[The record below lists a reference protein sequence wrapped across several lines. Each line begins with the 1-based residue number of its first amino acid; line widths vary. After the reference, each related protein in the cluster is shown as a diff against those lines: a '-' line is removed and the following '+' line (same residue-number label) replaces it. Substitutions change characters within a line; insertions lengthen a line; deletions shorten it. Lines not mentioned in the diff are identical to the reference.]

1 MSKLNPPVE
10 ASYLSS
16 KNRTISQ
23 LSWFERARREL
34 KRNSFAY
41 IVMIPVVIHFL
52 IFEFGPF
59 IFSFVLTFMDWPLM
73 GVPKFVGL
81 SNWIASFHDP
91 LVWRSLWNTTLFALY
106 YVVPTIVLGFLQA
119 LLISSDL
126 PGTRILR
133 ITVLVPYVT
142 SGVIVAG
149 IWQYIFKGSE
159 TGLFNYFIGFFG
171 ITPQPY
177 FSDKTLAMIVLAS
190 LSIFRVSGYLMI
202 YYLAGLRSIPRH
214 LYEAAE
220 IDGANGFETVWYITL
235 PLLRPIHFFV
245 AVITTIGAFQVFE
258 QMYVITRGGPA
269 FATTTIVYY
278 LYQVGFNMLR
288 MGYATVV
295 AFILFVVVFGLST
308 LQRRYLGKEVS
319 YY

>member
-1 MSKLNPPVE
+1 MSNLNPPAQSV
-10 ASYLSS
+10 YLGD
-16 KNRTISQ
+16 KNSEKSN

-41 IVMIPVVIHFL
+41 IVMIPIVIHFL

-59 IFSFVLTFMDWPLM
+59 IFSFVLTFMNWPLI
-73 GVPKFVGL
+73 GAPTFVGL
-81 SNWIASFHDP
+81 ANWRASLDDP
-91 LVWRSLWNTTLFALY
+91 LVWRSLWNTTVFALY
-106 YVVPTIVLGFLQA
+106 YVLPTITLGFLQA
-119 LLISSDL
+119 LLISGDL

-133 ITVLVPYVT
+133 IAVLVPYVT

-149 IWQYIFKGSE
+149 IWQYIFKGTE
-159 TGLFNYFIGFFG
+159 TGLFNYFISFFG
-171 ITPQPY
+171 IPTQHY
-177 FSDKTLAMIVLAS
+177 FSDKNLAMIVLAS

-202 YYLAGLRSIPRH
+202 YYLAGLRSIPHH

-220 IDGANGFETVWYITL
+220 IDGANGLETLWFITL

-295 AFILFVVVFGLST
+295 AFVLFVVVFGLST
-308 LQRRYLGKEVS
+308 VQRRYLGKEIS

>member
-1 MSKLNPPVE
+1 MSNLNTQLQP
-10 ASYLSS
+10 AYLNGQKTERPKS
-16 KNRTISQ
+16 
-23 LSWFERARREL
+23 SWFDRVRREL

-41 IVMIPVVIHFL
+41 IVMVPIVIHFL

-59 IFSFVLTFMDWPLM
+59 LFSFVLTFMNWPLM
-73 GVPKFVGL
+73 GTPKFVGL
-81 SNWIASFHDP
+81 ENWRTSIEDP
-91 LVWRSLWNTTLFALY
+91 LVWRSLWNTTLFAIY
-106 YVVPTIVLGFLQA
+106 YVVPTIILGFLQA

-149 IWQYIFKGSE
+149 IWQYIFKGSD
-159 TGLFNYFIGFFG
+159 TGLFNYFIGLFG
-171 ITPQPY
+171 LPPQPY

-190 LSIFRVSGYLMI
+190 LSVFRVSGYLMI

-220 IDGANGFETVWYITL
+220 IDGANAFETIWFITL

-258 QMYVITRGGPA
+258 QMYVITSGGPA

-295 AFILFVVVFGLST
+295 AFILFTVVFGLST
-308 LQRRYLGKEVS
+308 IQRRYLGKEVS

>member
-1 MSKLNPPVE
+1 MTKLSPSVQAETHPLPP
-10 ASYLSS
+10 AA
-16 KNRTISQ
+16 KPTP
-23 LSWFERARREL
+23 SWLARARREL
-34 KRNSFAY
+34 RRNHFAY
-41 IVMIPVVIHFL
+41 IVMLPVLIHFTL
-52 IFEFGPF
+52 FEFGPF
-59 IFSFVLTFMDWPLM
+59 IFSFVLTFMDRPLI
-73 GVPKFVGL
+73 GTPKFVG
-81 SNWIASFHDP
+81 SANWQASFKDP
-91 LVWRSLWNTTLFALY
+91 LVWRSLWNTTLFAIY
-106 YVVPTIVLGFLQA
+106 YVIPTITLGFLMA
-119 LLISSDL
+119 LMISTDL
-126 PGTRILR
+126 LGTRLLR
-133 ITVLVPYVT
+133 IIVLVPFVT

-149 IWQYIFKGSE
+149 IWQYIFKGNE
-159 TGLFNYFIGFFG
+159 NGLANYFIGLFG
-171 ITPQPY
+171 AEPRAF
-177 FSDKTLAMIVLAS
+177 FSDPRLAMIVLAS
-190 LSIFRVSGYLMI
+190 LSIFRISGYLMI

-220 IDGANGFETVWYITL
+220 IDGANRFDSIWFITL

-295 AFILFVVVFGLST
+295 AFILFVVVFSLST
-308 LQRRYLGKEVS
+308 IQRRYLGKEVS

>member
-1 MSKLNPPVE
+1 MSKLDSSVQPAYGNTKNV
-10 ASYLSS
+10 ASS
-16 KNRTISQ
+16 R
-23 LSWFERARREL
+23 LSWLQRVRREL
-34 KRNSFAY
+34 TRNSFAY
-41 IVMIPVVIHFL
+41 IVMVPVVIHFVL
-52 IFEFGPF
+52 FEFGPF
-59 IFSFVLTFMDWPLM
+59 VFSFILTFMNWPLM
-73 GVPKFVGL
+73 GTPQFVGL
-81 SNWIASFHDP
+81 ANWRTSFDDP

-106 YVVPTIVLGFLQA
+106 YVLPTITMGFLVA

-126 PGTRILR
+126 PGTRLLR
-133 ITVLVPYVT
+133 ITVLIPFVT

-149 IWQYIFKGSE
+149 IWQYIFKGNE
-159 TGLFNYFIGFFG
+159 NGLFNYFIALFG
-171 ITPQPY
+171 AEPQPY

-190 LSIFRVSGYLMI
+190 LSIFRISGYLMI
-202 YYLAGLRSIPRH
+202 YYLAGLRSIPPH

-220 IDGANGFETVWYITL
+220 IDGASAFQRVWHITL

-295 AFILFVVVFGLST
+295 AFILFVVVFTLST
-308 LQRRYLGKEVS
+308 IQRRYLGKEIS

>member
-1 MSKLNPPVE
+1 MSKLNPSVQS
-10 ASYLSS
+10 AYLGD
-16 KNRTISQ
+16 KNAALPRPSW
-23 LSWFERARREL
+23 LSRARREL

-52 IFEFGPF
+52 LFEFGPF
-59 IFSFVLTFMDWPLM
+59 LFSFVLTFMDWPLI
-73 GVPKFVGL
+73 GAADFVGL
-81 SNWIASFHDP
+81 ANWRASFGDP

-106 YVVPTIVLGFLQA
+106 YVFPTVTLGFLLA

-126 PGTRILR
+126 PGTRLLR

-149 IWQYIFKGSE
+149 IWQYIFKGNE
-159 TGLFNYFIGFFG
+159 NGLFNYFIGLFG
-171 ITPQPY
+171 IAPKAY
-177 FSDKTLAMIVLAS
+177 FSDTTLAMIVLAS
-190 LSIFRVSGYLMI
+190 LSIFRISGYLMI

-220 IDGANGFETVWYITL
+220 IDGANGFQSVWYITL

-269 FATTTIVYY
+269 FSTTTIVYY

-295 AFILFVVVFGLST
+295 AFILFVVVFALST
-308 LQRRYLGKEVS
+308 IQRRYLGKEVS

>member
-1 MSKLNPPVE
+1 VQP
-10 ASYLSS
+10 AYLSGKDAAMTKPS
-16 KNRTISQ
+16 W
-23 LSWFERARREL
+23 LSRVRREL

-59 IFSFVLTFMDWPLM
+59 VFSFVLTFMDWPLI
-73 GVPKFVGL
+73 GAPEFVGL
-81 SNWIASFHDP
+81 TNWIASIDDP

-142 SGVIVAG
+142 SGVIIAG
-149 IWQYIFKGSE
+149 IWQYIFKGNE
-159 TGLFNYFIGFFG
+159 NGLFNFLIGLFG
-171 ITPQPY
+171 IEPQAY

-190 LSIFRVSGYLMI
+190 LSIFRISGYLMI

-220 IDGANGFETVWYITL
+220 IDGANGFETVWFITL

-258 QMYVITRGGPA
+258 QMFVITRGGPA

-278 LYQVGFNMLR
+278 LYQQGFNMLR

-308 LQRRYLGKEVS
+308 IQRRYLGKEVS

>member
-1 MSKLNPPVE
+1 MSKLNPPVQP
-10 ASYLSS
+10 AYLSGKGRVS
-16 KNRTISQ
+16 AHLT
-23 LSWFERARREL
+23 WFDRVRREL

-59 IFSFVLTFMDWPLM
+59 IFSFILTFMNWPLM
-73 GVPKFVGL
+73 GVPTFIGL
-81 SNWIASFHDP
+81 DNWRASLADP

-106 YVVPTIVLGFLQA
+106 YVVPTIILGFLQA
-119 LLISSDL
+119 LLISSNL

-159 TGLFNYFIGFFG
+159 TGLFNYFLGLFSIP
-171 ITPQPY
+171 PQPY

-220 IDGANGFETVWYITL
+220 IDGANRFESVWFITL

-258 QMYVITRGGPA
+258 QMFVITHGGPA

-308 LQRRYLGKEVS
+308 IQRRFLGKDVS

>member
-1 MSKLNPPVE
+1 MSKLNPSVQS
-10 ASYLSS
+10 AYLSDNKAAMS
-16 KNRTISQ
+16 KP
-23 LSWFERARREL
+23 SWFKRVRREL

-59 IFSFVLTFMDWPLM
+59 IFSFVLTFMNWPLI
-73 GVPKFVGL
+73 GAPDFVGL
-81 SNWIASFHDP
+81 ANWSTSFKDP

-106 YVVPTIVLGFLQA
+106 YVIPTITLGFLQA

-126 PGTRILR
+126 PGTRLLR

-142 SGVIVAG
+142 SGVIIAG
-149 IWQYIFKGSE
+149 IWQYIFKGNE
-159 TGLFNYFIGFFG
+159 NGLFNYFIGLFG
-171 ITPQPY
+171 FEPQAY
-177 FSDKTLAMIVLAS
+177 FSNTTLAMIVLAS

-220 IDGANGFETVWYITL
+220 IDGANGFKTVWYITL

>member
-1 MSKLNPPVE
+1 MTKLNPTLADGPQ
-10 ASYLSS
+10 ARPTQPPL
-16 KNRTISQ
+16 T
-23 LSWFERARREL
+23 WWGRAKREL
-34 KRNSFAY
+34 RRNSFAY
-41 IVMIPVVIHFL
+41 IVMLPVLVHFAL
-52 IFEFGPF
+52 FEFGPF
-59 IFSFVLTFMDWPLM
+59 VFSFVLTFMDWPLI
-73 GVPKFVGL
+73 GAPKFVGFA
-81 SNWIASFHDP
+81 NWQASFGDP

-106 YVVPTIVLGFLQA
+106 YVFPTIALGFLLA
-119 LLISSDL
+119 LMISSDL
-126 PGTRILR
+126 PGTRLLR
-133 ITVLVPYVT
+133 IMVLVPFVT

-149 IWQYIFKGSE
+149 IWQYIFKGNE
-159 TGLFNYFIGFFG
+159 NGLFNFLIGQFG
-171 ITPQPY
+171 AEPRAY
-177 FSDKTLAMIVLAS
+177 FSDPTLAMIVLAS
-190 LSIFRVSGYLMI
+190 LSIFRISGYLMI

-220 IDGANGFETVWYITL
+220 IDGANGWATVWYITL
-235 PLLRPIHFFV
+235 PLLKPIHFFV

-295 AFILFVVVFGLST
+295 AFVLFVVVFILST

>member
-1 MSKLNPPVE
+1 MSKLNPPVQS
-10 ASYLSS
+10 AYVSGKHPSLG
-16 KNRTISQ
+16 K
-23 LSWFERARREL
+23 LSWFDRVRREL

-41 IVMIPVVIHFL
+41 IVMIPVVLHFL
-52 IFEFGPF
+52 TFEFGPF
-59 IFSFVLTFMDWPLM
+59 VFSFVLTFMNWPLM
-73 GVPKFVGL
+73 GTPAFVGFA
-81 SNWIASFHDP
+81 NWRASFEDD

-106 YVVPTIVLGFLQA
+106 YVLPTIVLGFSQA

-133 ITVLVPYVT
+133 IAVLVPYVT

-149 IWQYIFKGSE
+149 IWQYIFRGSD
-159 TGLFNYFIGFFG
+159 TGLFNYFIGLFG
-171 ITPQPY
+171 IPAQPY

-220 IDGANGFETVWYITL
+220 IDGANGFQTIWFITL

-258 QMYVITRGGPA
+258 QMFVITSGGPA

-308 LQRRYLGKEVS
+308 IQRRFLGKEVS

>member
-1 MSKLNPPVE
+1 MSNLNPPAQSAYRSGTNVVQGQR
-10 ASYLSS
+10 SWLS
-16 KNRTISQ
+16 RV
-23 LSWFERARREL
+23 RREL
-34 KRNSFAY
+34 KRNHFAY
-41 IVMIPVVIHFL
+41 IVMLPVVIHFVL
-52 IFEFGPF
+52 FEFGPF
-59 IFSFVLTFMDWPLM
+59 VFSFVLTFMNWPLI
-73 GVPKFVGL
+73 GAPSFVGL
-81 SNWIASFHDP
+81 ANWRTSFDDP

-126 PGTRILR
+126 PGTRLLR
-133 ITVLVPYVT
+133 ITVLVPFVT
-142 SGVIVAG
+142 SGVIIAG
-149 IWQYIFKGSE
+149 IWQYIFKGNE
-159 TGLFNYFIGFFG
+159 NGLFNYFIGLFG
-171 ITPQPY
+171 IAPQAY

-190 LSIFRVSGYLMI
+190 LSIFRISGYLMI
-202 YYLAGLRSIPRH
+202 YYLAGLRSIPPH
-214 LYEAAE
+214 LYEAAA
-220 IDGANGFETVWYITL
+220 IDGANGWQRVWHITL

-258 QMYVITRGGPA
+258 QMFVITRGGPA

-295 AFILFVVVFGLST
+295 AFILFVVVFTLST
-308 LQRRYLGKEVS
+308 IQRRYLGKEVS

>member
-1 MSKLNPPVE
+1 MSKLNSSAQP
-10 ASYLSS
+10 AYLGGT
-16 KNRTISQ
+16 NRAMTNS
-23 LSWFERARREL
+23 SWFSRARREL

-41 IVMIPVVIHFL
+41 IVIIPVVIHFL
-52 IFEFGPF
+52 VFEFGPF
-59 IFSFVLTFMDWPLM
+59 IFSFVLTFMNWPLI
-73 GVPKFVGL
+73 GAPTFVGL
-81 SNWIASFHDP
+81 ANWNASLNDP

-106 YVVPTIVLGFLQA
+106 YVVPTITLGFLQA

-126 PGTRILR
+126 PGMRLLR

-149 IWQYIFKGSE
+149 IWQYIFKGNE
-159 TGLFNYFIGFFG
+159 NGLFNYFIGLFG
-171 ITPQPY
+171 IEPQAY
-177 FSDKTLAMIVLAS
+177 FSDTTLAMIVLAS

-220 IDGANGFETVWYITL
+220 IDGASGFETVWYITL

-258 QMYVITRGGPA
+258 QMFVITRGGPA